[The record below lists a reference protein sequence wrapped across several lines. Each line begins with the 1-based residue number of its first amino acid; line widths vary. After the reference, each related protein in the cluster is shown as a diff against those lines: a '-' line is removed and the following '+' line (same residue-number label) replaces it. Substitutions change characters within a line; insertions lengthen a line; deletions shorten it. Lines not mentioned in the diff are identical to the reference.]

1 MRCIASLVIL
11 ATIVPTAVYAQQPI
25 IFTPAQRPTPV
36 KSLKNPCLSATLAS
50 TRLICAE
57 PDLLAVDSIL
67 SIAFRDASS
76 GLSLD
81 EQKLFLN
88 DQRAWLQ
95 DRNKK
100 CGLVGKDRASLTQ
113 LRLAKDCIENAM
125 EARIADLQAGPQTS
139 SIPAN
144 VSAPTVQDLVL
155 TPIVQPLMSSGPGG
169 SGLREAT
176 FQALRFSAPA
186 EGISG
191 TIDCSATSSRSG
203 DDRLSN
209 TPLAGK
215 QFVMLAVDDNA
226 NSYSMFEN
234 DTWSTFMDGLRNA
247 SYASCAGALRSGRL
261 KNSANESMSE
271 LSGLFE
277 VSSPQRL
284 FIAYSTGQNTPW
296 TLLANLPKARKTVK
310 SDLGIQ
316 TWVDPRQLS
325 RNPYFFKDSII
336 GLVTHFDRMISDD
349 TAVFE
354 QSGTEIFVSGVSAKL
369 FENNEMVV
377 LAGRVKGNKG
387 LINSTGSEVLMPA
400 LDYVGTYKCGDQCE
414 GL

>member
-139 SIPAN
+139 SISAN

-247 SYASCAGALRSGRL
+247 SYA
-261 KNSANESMSE
+261 
-271 LSGLFE
+271 
-277 VSSPQRL
+277 P
-284 FIAYSTGQNTPW
+284 
-296 TLLANLPKARKTVK
+296 ARE
-310 SDLGIQ
+310 
-316 TWVDPRQLS
+316 
-325 RNPYFFKDSII
+325 
-336 GLVTHFDRMISDD
+336 H
-349 TAVFE
+349 
-354 QSGTEIFVSGVSAKL
+354 
-369 FENNEMVV
+369 
-377 LAGRVKGNKG
+377 
-387 LINSTGSEVLMPA
+387 
-400 LDYVGTYKCGDQCE
+400 
-414 GL
+414 